1 MKCFKTENLMEKEGF
16 KKNSQNEFKNELHE
30 TRMYGQFVR
39 ELPEEI
45 DKDLFRKWL
54 VESDLKVQTEAKICA
69 VQEQA
74 LSTNYAKNKI

>member
-30 TRMYGQFVR
+30 KRMYGQFVR

-45 DKDLFRKWL
+45 DKDLFRK
-54 VESDLKVQTEAKICA
+54 
-69 VQEQA
+69 
-74 LSTNYAKNKI
+74 